1 MANKGLTSPE
11 AIDRAKRRSNA
22 LELRG
27 AKVTFEEI
35 ANRLGYSSAQHAH
48 RDVMKAIV
56 DLVET
61 PAKDVVAEELASLD
75 RVQQTLWPMVRRGD
89 LSAVDRLLKVM
100 ERRARYL
107 GLDQP
112 DRIQAEITVSDI
124 DVAQEILDLVAA
136 LKGPEQPQKSK

>member
-35 ANRLGYSSAQHAH
+35 AN

-89 LSAVDRLLKVM
+89 LSAVDRLLRVM

-136 LKGPEQPQKSK
+136 LKGPEKPQKSK

>member
-11 AIDRAKRRSNA
+11 AIERAKRRSNA

-27 AKVTFEEI
+27 AKVTFEDI
-35 ANRLGYSSAQHAH
+35 AERLGYSSAQHAH
-48 RDVMKAIV
+48 RDVMKGIN

-61 PAKDVVAEELASLD
+61 PAKEVVAEELAALE
-75 RVQQTLWPMVRRGD
+75 RVQQTLWPLVRRGD
-89 LSAVDRLLKVM
+89 LNAVDRLLRVM

-112 DRIQAEITVSDI
+112 DRIQADITVFDG
-124 DVAQEILDLVAA
+124 DVAKEIIDIVET
-136 LKGPEQPQKSK
+136 LKAS